1 MELTLMSTYLLKKL
15 RPNSSIFI
23 RPYASKVQIEVE
35 DYKISPNFEINT
47 YGVSGTIKLRKKK
60 GKTTEA
66 SNFNALNLMDP
77 SLDAKNQ
84 NILEIGTYINVC
96 PHPYTKTKLIKFL
109 PRYIII
115 NKLDIPLV
123 IKEKNSQH

>member
-1 MELTLMSTYLLKKL
+1 M
-15 RPNSSIFI
+15 
-23 RPYASKVQIEVE
+23 
-35 DYKISPNFEINT
+35 
-47 YGVSGTIKLRKKK
+47 KKK
-60 GKTTEA
+60 KQGKKE
-66 SNFNALNLMDP
+66 SDNNFGALNLMDP

-96 PHPYTKTKLIKFL
+96 PHPYSKTKLIKFL